1 MVIGEVEVIATEKKR
16 KGKRKQMEDKS
27 IKRKMVKTD
36 ADAAHAQSMELL
48 ELNTM
53 SSSLYTD
60 TDLPLRH
67 LVNSLD
73 GATIG
78 PKEFCQPLGKAI
90 KTYEELP
97 VAPFSSI
104 SMENMPHNID
114 RMVLSNDQQY
124 LYDICLPISRS
135 ECYSDLTLRKP
146 GPVVHSR
153 WLTIAGRIL
162 RLYVVTEKPS
172 DNLIILA
179 TYIMKVYGTCMV
191 GSMSRQSPP

>member
-1 MVIGEVEVIATEKKR
+1 MELASIDHYSGEFVCF
-16 KGKRKQMEDKS
+16 KQM
-27 IKRKMVKTD
+27 
-36 ADAAHAQSMELL
+36 
-48 ELNTM
+48 
-53 SSSLYTD
+53 SS
-60 TDLPLRH
+60 LRH
-67 LVNSLD
+67 LLNSLD
-73 GATIG
+73 GATTG
-78 PKEFCQPLGKAI
+78 LKNFVNHLVKTI

-104 SMENMPHNID
+104 SMENIPHNRD

-124 LYDICLPISRS
+124 LYDICPPISRGES
-135 ECYSDLTLRKP
+135 YSDLTLRKP

-179 TYIMKVYGTCMV
+179 TYIMKVYAICMV
-191 GSMSRQSPP
+191 PCQDKALQNRRSAAYLETYLIF